1 MNADKK
7 SKKKAKNLDKN
18 ALNLSTNSKDKS
30 KKSAQKS
37 AKNLT
42 QNSNE
47 NPLNLKSNSSKN
59 SLNSKLNSNEKSSN
73 LKLNSKL
80 NSKQNSAQISSK
92 NSPTNKKTFWPYGIL
107 LSLFA
112 IVGACIATII
122 YASNYPVYED
132 DSFLSKYQEVD
143 YNFNEI
149 QQKDENFKNSYQVSL
164 NLKPQIDKKKREFYE
179 VKPAQVLVFR
189 VAERNDL
196 SKSASDINATLLLTR
211 PHTNKQDE
219 WLQTSEFK
227 LANKPFKDK
236 FGKLSTGYKKHSN
249 AYTFTANLP
258 SLAQGRWQLK
268 LKLAKD
274 ENSIGFYEFNLLV
287 SEP

>member
-18 ALNLSTNSKDKS
+18 ALNSSTNSKEKS

-59 SLNSKLNSNEKSSN
+59 SLNSKLNSNQ
-73 LKLNSKL
+73 NSGL
-80 NSKQNSAQISSK
+80 NSAQISSK

-149 QQKDENFKNSYQVSL
+149 KLKDENFKNSYQVSL
-164 NLKPQIDKKKREFYE
+164 NLKPQIDKKKREFFE

-196 SKSASDINATLLLTR
+196 SKNASDINATLLLTR

-249 AYTFTANLP
+249 AYAFTANLP
-258 SLAQGRWQLK
+258 NLAQGRWQLK

>member
-30 KKSAQKS
+30 KKNAQKS

-47 NPLNLKSNSSKN
+47 NPLNLKSNSN
-59 SLNSKLNSNEKSSN
+59 QN
-73 LKLNSKL
+73 LGL
-80 NSKQNSAQISSK
+80 NSAQISSK

-149 QQKDENFKNSYQVSL
+149 QQKDENFKKNYEVHL
-164 NLKPQIDKKKREFYE
+164 NLKPQFDKKKREFFE

-258 SLAQGRWQLK
+258 NLAQGRWQLK

>member
-47 NPLNLKSNSSKN
+47 NPLNLKSNSN
-59 SLNSKLNSNEKSSN
+59 QN
-73 LKLNSKL
+73 LGL
-80 NSKQNSAQISSK
+80 NSAQISSK

-112 IVGACIATII
+112 IVGACVATII

-149 QQKDENFKNSYQVSL
+149 KLKDENFKNSYQVSL
-164 NLKPQIDKKKREFYE
+164 NLKPQIDKKKREFFE

-258 SLAQGRWQLK
+258 NLAQGRWQLK

-287 SEP
+287 SAP

>member
-30 KKSAQKS
+30 KKNAQKS

-47 NPLNLKSNSSKN
+47 NSLNLKSNSSKN
-59 SLNSKLNSNEKSSN
+59 LLNSKLNSNEN
-73 LKLNSKL
+73 LGLNSK
-80 NSKQNSAQISSK
+80 SNSAQVSSK
-92 NSPTNKKTFWPYGIL
+92 NPPTNKKTFWPYGIL

-149 QQKDENFKNSYQVSL
+149 KLKDENFKNSYQVSL

-179 VKPAQVLVFR
+179 VKPAQVLTFR

-196 SKSASDINATLLLTR
+196 SKKASDINATLLLTR

-236 FGKLSTGYKKHSN
+236 FGKLSTGLKKHSN
-249 AYTFTANLP
+249 AYAFTANLP
-258 SLAQGRWQLK
+258 NLAQGRWQLK
-268 LKLAKD
+268 LKLTKD

>member
-47 NPLNLKSNSSKN
+47 NPLNLSKN
-59 SLNSKLNSNEKSSN
+59 SLNSKLNSNQNSG
-73 LKLNSKL
+73 LNST
-80 NSKQNSAQISSK
+80 QISSK
-92 NSPTNKKTFWPYGIL
+92 NPPTNKKTFWPYGIL

-112 IVGACIATII
+112 IVGACVATII

-149 QQKDENFKNSYQVSL
+149 KLKDENFKNSYQVSL
-164 NLKPQIDKKKREFYE
+164 NLKPQIDKKKREFFE

-258 SLAQGRWQLK
+258 NLAQGRWQLK

>member
-1 MNADKK
+1 MSPKNQGKHAMNADKK

-30 KKSAQKS
+30 KKNAQKS
-37 AKNLT
+37 VKNLT

-47 NPLNLKSNSSKN
+47 NSLNLKSNSSKN
-59 SLNSKLNSNEKSSN
+59 SLNSKLNST
-73 LKLNSKL
+73 
-80 NSKQNSAQISSK
+80 QISSK

-149 QQKDENFKNSYQVSL
+149 QQKDENFKKNYEVHL
-164 NLKPQIDKKKREFYE
+164 NLKPQFDKKKREFFE

-258 SLAQGRWQLK
+258 NLAQGRWQLK

>member
-1 MNADKK
+1 MSPKNQGKHAMNADKK

-30 KKSAQKS
+30 KKNAQKS

-47 NPLNLKSNSSKN
+47 NSLNLKSN
-59 SLNSKLNSNEKSSN
+59 
-73 LKLNSKL
+73 
-80 NSKQNSAQISSK
+80 SSK

-149 QQKDENFKNSYQVSL
+149 QQKDENFKKNYEVHL
-164 NLKPQIDKKKREFYE
+164 NLKPQFDKKKREFFE

-196 SKSASDINATLLLTR
+196 SKKASDINATLLLTR

-249 AYTFTANLP
+249 AYAFTANLP
-258 SLAQGRWQLK
+258 NLAQGRWQLK

-287 SEP
+287 SAP

>member
-59 SLNSKLNSNEKSSN
+59 SLNSKLNSG
-73 LKLNSKL
+73 LNS
-80 NSKQNSAQISSK
+80 NQNSAQISSK

-112 IVGACIATII
+112 IIGACIATII

-149 QQKDENFKNSYQVSL
+149 KLKDENFKNSYQVSL
-164 NLKPQIDKKKREFYE
+164 NLKPQIDKKKREFFE

-189 VAERNDL
+189 VAERDDL

-249 AYTFTANLP
+249 AYAFTANLP
-258 SLAQGRWQLK
+258 NLAQGRWQLK

>member
-1 MNADKK
+1 MSPKNQGKHAMNADKK

-30 KKSAQKS
+30 KKNAQKS

-47 NPLNLKSNSSKN
+47 
-59 SLNSKLNSNEKSSN
+59 
-73 LKLNSKL
+73 
-80 NSKQNSAQISSK
+80 

-149 QQKDENFKNSYQVSL
+149 KLKDENFKNSYQVSL
-164 NLKPQIDKKKREFYE
+164 NLKPQIDKKKREFFE
-179 VKPAQVLVFR
+179 VKPAQVL
-189 VAERNDL
+189 
-196 SKSASDINATLLLTR
+196 T
-211 PHTNKQDE
+211 
-219 WLQTSEFK
+219 
-227 LANKPFKDK
+227 
-236 FGKLSTGYKKHSN
+236 
-249 AYTFTANLP
+249 
-258 SLAQGRWQLK
+258 
-268 LKLAKD
+268 
-274 ENSIGFYEFNLLV
+274 
-287 SEP
+287 

>member
-1 MNADKK
+1 MSLKNQGKHAMNADKK

-18 ALNLSTNSKDKS
+18 ALNSSTNSKEKS

-59 SLNSKLNSNEKSSN
+59 SLNSKLNSNQNSG
-73 LKLNSKL
+73 LNST
-80 NSKQNSAQISSK
+80 QISSK
-92 NSPTNKKTFWPYGIL
+92 NPPTNKKTFWPYGIL

-112 IVGACIATII
+112 IVGACVATII

-149 QQKDENFKNSYQVSL
+149 KLKDENFKNSYQVSL
-164 NLKPQIDKKKREFYE
+164 NLKPQIDKKKREFFE

-189 VAERNDL
+189 VAERDDL

-258 SLAQGRWQLK
+258 NLAKGRWQLK
-268 LKLAKD
+268 LKLDKD
-274 ENSIGFYEFNLLV
+274 ESSIGFYEFNLLV

>member
-30 KKSAQKS
+30 KKNAQKS

-47 NPLNLKSNSSKN
+47 NPLNLKSNSNQN
-59 SLNSKLNSNEKSSN
+59 SGLNST
-73 LKLNSKL
+73 
-80 NSKQNSAQISSK
+80 QISSK
-92 NSPTNKKTFWPYGIL
+92 NPPANKKTFWPYGIL

-132 DSFLSKYQEVD
+132 DSFLGKYQEVD

-164 NLKPQIDKKKREFYE
+164 NLKPQIDKKKREFFE
-179 VKPAQVLVFR
+179 VKPAQVLTFR
-189 VAERNDL
+189 VAERDDL

-249 AYTFTANLP
+249 AYAFTANLP
-258 SLAQGRWQLK
+258 NLAQGRWQLK
-268 LKLAKD
+268 LKLTKD

>member
-7 SKKKAKNLDKN
+7 SKKKVKNLDKN
-18 ALNLSTNSKDKS
+18 ALNLSTNSKEKS
-30 KKSAQKS
+30 KKNAQKS

-47 NPLNLKSNSSKN
+47 NSLNLKSNSSKK
-59 SLNSKLNSNEKSSN
+59 SLNSKLNSG
-73 LKLNSKL
+73 LNS
-80 NSKQNSAQISSK
+80 NQNSTQISSK
-92 NSPTNKKTFWPYGIL
+92 NPPTNKKTFWPYGIL

-149 QQKDENFKNSYQVSL
+149 KLKDENFKNSYQVSL
-164 NLKPQIDKKKREFYE
+164 NLKPQIDKKKREFFE

-196 SKSASDINATLLLTR
+196 SKNASDINATLLLTR

-236 FGKLSTGYKKHSN
+236 FGKLSTGLKKHSN
-249 AYTFTANLP
+249 AYAFTANLP
-258 SLAQGRWQLK
+258 NLAQGRWQLK
-268 LKLAKD
+268 LKLTKD

>member
-30 KKSAQKS
+30 KKNAQKS
-37 AKNLT
+37 VKNLT

-47 NPLNLKSNSSKN
+47 NSLNLKSNSR
-59 SLNSKLNSNEKSSN
+59 LNSKLNSNEN
-73 LKLNSKL
+73 LGL
-80 NSKQNSAQISSK
+80 NSAQISSK
-92 NSPTNKKTFWPYGIL
+92 NPPTNKKTFWPYGIL

-149 QQKDENFKNSYQVSL
+149 KLKDENFKNSYQVSL

-196 SKSASDINATLLLTR
+196 SKKASDINATLLLTR

-219 WLQTSEFK
+219 WLQTSKFK

-249 AYTFTANLP
+249 AYAFTANLP
-258 SLAQGRWQLK
+258 NLAQGRWQLK

-274 ENSIGFYEFNLLV
+274 DNSIGFYEFNLLV
-287 SEP
+287 GEP

>member
-1 MNADKK
+1 MSPKNQGKHAMNADKK

-47 NPLNLKSNSSKN
+47 NSLNLKSNSSKN
-59 SLNSKLNSNEKSSN
+59 SSNS
-73 LKLNSKL
+73 
-80 NSKQNSAQISSK
+80 NSAQISSK

-149 QQKDENFKNSYQVSL
+149 KLKDENFKNSYQVSL
-164 NLKPQIDKKKREFYE
+164 NLKPQIDKKKREFFE

-196 SKSASDINATLLLTR
+196 SKKASDINATLLLTR

-236 FGKLSTGYKKHSN
+236 FGKLSTGLKKHSN
-249 AYTFTANLP
+249 AYAFTANLP
-258 SLAQGRWQLK
+258 NLAQGRWQLK

>member
-1 MNADKK
+1 MSLKNQGKHAMNADKK
-7 SKKKAKNLDKN
+7 SKKKVKNLDKN

-30 KKSAQKS
+30 KKNAQKS

-59 SLNSKLNSNEKSSN
+59 SLNSKLNS
-73 LKLNSKL
+73 
-80 NSKQNSAQISSK
+80 AQISSK
-92 NSPTNKKTFWPYGIL
+92 NSPANKKTFWPYGIL

-149 QQKDENFKNSYQVSL
+149 KLKDENFKNSYQVSL
-164 NLKPQIDKKKREFYE
+164 NLKPQIDKKKREFFE

-189 VAERNDL
+189 VAERDDL

-249 AYTFTANLP
+249 AYAFTANLP
-258 SLAQGRWQLK
+258 NLAKGRWQLK
-268 LKLAKD
+268 LKLDKD
-274 ENSIGFYEFNLLV
+274 ESSIGFYEFNLLV

>member
-1 MNADKK
+1 MSPKNQGKHAMNADKK

-47 NPLNLKSNSSKN
+47 NSLNLKSNSSKN
-59 SLNSKLNSNEKSSN
+59 SSNS
-73 LKLNSKL
+73 
-80 NSKQNSAQISSK
+80 NSAQISSK

-149 QQKDENFKNSYQVSL
+149 KLKDENFKNSYQVSL
-164 NLKPQIDKKKREFYE
+164 NLKPQIDKKK
-179 VKPAQVLVFR
+179 A
-189 VAERNDL
+189 
-196 SKSASDINATLLLTR
+196 
-211 PHTNKQDE
+211 
-219 WLQTSEFK
+219 
-227 LANKPFKDK
+227 
-236 FGKLSTGYKKHSN
+236 
-249 AYTFTANLP
+249 
-258 SLAQGRWQLK
+258 
-268 LKLAKD
+268 
-274 ENSIGFYEFNLLV
+274 
-287 SEP
+287 

>member
-30 KKSAQKS
+30 KKNAQKS
-37 AKNLT
+37 AKKLT

-47 NPLNLKSNSSKN
+47 N
-59 SLNSKLNSNEKSSN
+59 SLNSKLNSSK
-73 LKLNSKL
+73 NSGL
-80 NSKQNSAQISSK
+80 NSAQISSK
-92 NSPTNKKTFWPYGIL
+92 NPPTNKKTFWPYGIL

-149 QQKDENFKNSYQVSL
+149 KLKDENFKNSYQVSL
-164 NLKPQIDKKKREFYE
+164 NLKPQFDKKKREFFE

-196 SKSASDINATLLLTR
+196 SKKASDINATLLLTR

-249 AYTFTANLP
+249 AYAFTANLP
-258 SLAQGRWQLK
+258 NLAQGRWQLK

>member
-1 MNADKK
+1 MSLKNQGKHAMNADKK
-7 SKKKAKNLDKN
+7 SKKKAKNLAKN

-30 KKSAQKS
+30 KKNAQKS

-47 NPLNLKSNSSKN
+47 NPLNLKSNSNQN
-59 SLNSKLNSNEKSSN
+59 SGLNST
-73 LKLNSKL
+73 
-80 NSKQNSAQISSK
+80 QISSK

-149 QQKDENFKNSYQVSL
+149 KLKDENFKNSYQVSL
-164 NLKPQIDKKKREFYE
+164 NLKPQIDKKKREF
-179 VKPAQVLVFR
+179 
-189 VAERNDL
+189 
-196 SKSASDINATLLLTR
+196 
-211 PHTNKQDE
+211 
-219 WLQTSEFK
+219 
-227 LANKPFKDK
+227 
-236 FGKLSTGYKKHSN
+236 
-249 AYTFTANLP
+249 
-258 SLAQGRWQLK
+258 LK
-268 LKLAKD
+268 
-274 ENSIGFYEFNLLV
+274 
-287 SEP
+287 

>member
-30 KKSAQKS
+30 KKNAQKS

-59 SLNSKLNSNEKSSN
+59 SLNSKLNSNQNSG
-73 LKLNSKL
+73 LNST
-80 NSKQNSAQISSK
+80 QISSK

-112 IVGACIATII
+112 IVGACVATII

-149 QQKDENFKNSYQVSL
+149 KLKDENFKKNYEVHL
-164 NLKPQIDKKKREFYE
+164 NLKPQFDKKKREFYE

-249 AYTFTANLP
+249 AYAFTANLP
-258 SLAQGRWQLK
+258 NLAQGRWQLK
-268 LKLAKD
+268 LKLAKN

>member
-7 SKKKAKNLDKN
+7 SKKKAKNLAKN

-59 SLNSKLNSNEKSSN
+59 SLNSKLN
-73 LKLNSKL
+73 
-80 NSKQNSAQISSK
+80 SSK

-149 QQKDENFKNSYQVSL
+149 KLKDENFKNSYQVSL
-164 NLKPQIDKKKREFYE
+164 NLKPQIDKKKREFFE
-179 VKPAQVLVFR
+179 VKPAQVLVCMR
-189 VAERNDL
+189 A
-196 SKSASDINATLLLTR
+196 SKQQSSIYIAC
-211 PHTNKQDE
+211 
-219 WLQTSEFK
+219 F
-227 LANKPFKDK
+227 LA
-236 FGKLSTGYKKHSN
+236 
-249 AYTFTANLP
+249 
-258 SLAQGRWQLK
+258 
-268 LKLAKD
+268 
-274 ENSIGFYEFNLLV
+274 
-287 SEP
+287 

>member
-7 SKKKAKNLDKN
+7 SKKKAKNLAKN

-47 NPLNLKSNSSKN
+47 NSLNSKSNSSKN
-59 SLNSKLNSNEKSSN
+59 LLNSKLNSKLNSNQN
-73 LKLNSKL
+73 LGL
-80 NSKQNSAQISSK
+80 NSAQISSK

-149 QQKDENFKNSYQVSL
+149 KLKDENFKKNYEVHL
-164 NLKPQIDKKKREFYE
+164 NLKPQFDKKKREFYE

-196 SKSASDINATLLLTR
+196 SKKASDINATLLLTR

-236 FGKLSTGYKKHSN
+236 FGKLSTGLKKHSN
-249 AYTFTANLP
+249 AYAFTANLP
-258 SLAQGRWQLK
+258 NLAQGRWQLK

>member
-1 MNADKK
+1 MSLKNQGKHAMNADKK
-7 SKKKAKNLDKN
+7 SKKKVKNLDKN

-30 KKSAQKS
+30 KKNAQKS

-59 SLNSKLNSNEKSSN
+59 SLNSKLNS
-73 LKLNSKL
+73 
-80 NSKQNSAQISSK
+80 AQISSK
-92 NSPTNKKTFWPYGIL
+92 NPPTNKKTFWPYGIL

-149 QQKDENFKNSYQVSL
+149 KLKDENFKNSYRVSL
-164 NLKPQIDKKKREFYE
+164 NLKPQFDKKKREFFE
-179 VKPAQVLVFR
+179 VKPAQVLTFR
-189 VAERNDL
+189 VAERDDL
-196 SKSASDINATLLLTR
+196 SKKASDINATLLLTR

-287 SEP
+287 SEF

>member
-7 SKKKAKNLDKN
+7 SQKKAKNLDKN

-47 NPLNLKSNSSKN
+47 NSLNLKSNSSKN
-59 SLNSKLNSNEKSSN
+59 SLNSKLNSNE
-73 LKLNSKL
+73 NSGL
-80 NSKQNSAQISSK
+80 NSAQISK
-92 NSPTNKKTFWPYGIL
+92 QNSPTNKKTFWPYGIL

-149 QQKDENFKNSYQVSL
+149 KLKDENFKNSYQVSL
-164 NLKPQIDKKKREFYE
+164 NLKPQFDKKKREFFE

-249 AYTFTANLP
+249 AYAFTANLP
-258 SLAQGRWQLK
+258 NLAQGRWQLK

>member
-1 MNADKK
+1 MSPKNQGKHAMNADKK

-47 NPLNLKSNSSKN
+47 NSLNLKSNSSKK
-59 SLNSKLNSNEKSSN
+59 SLNSKLNSNQN
-73 LKLNSKL
+73 LGL
-80 NSKQNSAQISSK
+80 NSAQISSK
-92 NSPTNKKTFWPYGIL
+92 NPPTNKKTFWPYGIL

-112 IVGACIATII
+112 IVGACVATII

-149 QQKDENFKNSYQVSL
+149 KLKDENFKNSYQVSL
-164 NLKPQIDKKKREFYE
+164 NLKPQIDKKKREFFE

-196 SKSASDINATLLLTR
+196 SKKASDINATLLLTR

-258 SLAQGRWQLK
+258 NLAQGRWQLK

>member
-18 ALNLSTNSKDKS
+18 ALNSSTNSKEKS

-59 SLNSKLNSNEKSSN
+59 SLNSKLNSNQNSG
-73 LKLNSKL
+73 LNST
-80 NSKQNSAQISSK
+80 QISSK
-92 NSPTNKKTFWPYGIL
+92 NPPTNKKTFWPYGIL

-112 IVGACIATII
+112 IVGACVATII

-149 QQKDENFKNSYQVSL
+149 KLKDENFKNSYQVSL
-164 NLKPQIDKKKREFYE
+164 NLKPQFDKKKREFFE

-196 SKSASDINATLLLTR
+196 SKKASDINATLLLTR

-258 SLAQGRWQLK
+258 NLAQGRWQLK

>member
-30 KKSAQKS
+30 KKNAQKS

-42 QNSNE
+42 QNSNA
-47 NPLNLKSNSSKN
+47 NPLNLKSNSNQN
-59 SLNSKLNSNEKSSN
+59 SGLNST
-73 LKLNSKL
+73 
-80 NSKQNSAQISSK
+80 QISSK

-149 QQKDENFKNSYQVSL
+149 KLKDENFKNSYQVSL

-189 VAERNDL
+189 VAERDDL

>member
-7 SKKKAKNLDKN
+7 SKKKAKNLEKN

-30 KKSAQKS
+30 KKNAQKS
-37 AKNLT
+37 VKNLT

-47 NPLNLKSNSSKN
+47 NSLNLKSNSSKN
-59 SLNSKLNSNEKSSN
+59 SLNSKLNST
-73 LKLNSKL
+73 
-80 NSKQNSAQISSK
+80 QISSK

-149 QQKDENFKNSYQVSL
+149 QQKDENFKKNYEVHL
-164 NLKPQIDKKKREFYE
+164 NLKPQFDKKKREFFE

-258 SLAQGRWQLK
+258 NLAQGRWQLK

>member
-30 KKSAQKS
+30 KKNAQKS

-47 NPLNLKSNSSKN
+47 NPLNLKSNSN
-59 SLNSKLNSNEKSSN
+59 QN
-73 LKLNSKL
+73 LGL
-80 NSKQNSAQISSK
+80 NSAQISSK
-92 NSPTNKKTFWPYGIL
+92 NSPANKKTFWPYGIL

-149 QQKDENFKNSYQVSL
+149 KLKDENFKNSYQVSL

>member
-7 SKKKAKNLDKN
+7 SKKKVKNLDKN

-59 SLNSKLNSNEKSSN
+59 SLNSKLNSG
-73 LKLNSKL
+73 LNS
-80 NSKQNSAQISSK
+80 NQNSTQISSK
-92 NSPTNKKTFWPYGIL
+92 NPPTNKKTFWPYGIL

-149 QQKDENFKNSYQVSL
+149 KLKDENFKNSYQVSL
-164 NLKPQIDKKKREFYE
+164 NLKPQIDKKSVNF
-179 VKPAQVLVFR
+179 
-189 VAERNDL
+189 
-196 SKSASDINATLLLTR
+196 
-211 PHTNKQDE
+211 
-219 WLQTSEFK
+219 
-227 LANKPFKDK
+227 
-236 FGKLSTGYKKHSN
+236 
-249 AYTFTANLP
+249 
-258 SLAQGRWQLK
+258 LK
-268 LKLAKD
+268 
-274 ENSIGFYEFNLLV
+274 
-287 SEP
+287 

>member
-30 KKSAQKS
+30 KKNAQKS
-37 AKNLT
+37 VKNLT

-47 NPLNLKSNSSKN
+47 NSLNLKSNSSKK
-59 SLNSKLNSNEKSSN
+59 SLNSRLNSNEN
-73 LKLNSKL
+73 LGLNSKSNL
-80 NSKQNSAQISSK
+80 GLNSAQISK
-92 NSPTNKKTFWPYGIL
+92 QNPPTNKKTFWPYGIL

-112 IVGACIATII
+112 IVGACVATII

-132 DSFLSKYQEVD
+132 DSFLGKYQEVD

-149 QQKDENFKNSYQVSL
+149 KLQDENFKNSYQVSL

-196 SKSASDINATLLLTR
+196 SKKASDINATLLLTR

-249 AYTFTANLP
+249 TYAFTANLP
-258 SLAQGRWQLK
+258 NLAQGRWQLK
-268 LKLAKD
+268 LKLTKD

>member
-7 SKKKAKNLDKN
+7 SKKKAKNLAKN

-30 KKSAQKS
+30 KKNAQKS
-37 AKNLT
+37 AKNLI

-47 NPLNLKSNSSKN
+47 NSLNLKSNSN
-59 SLNSKLNSNEKSSN
+59 QNLGLNL
-73 LKLNSKL
+73 
-80 NSKQNSAQISSK
+80 AQISSK

-149 QQKDENFKNSYQVSL
+149 KLKDENFKNSYQVSL
-164 NLKPQIDKKKREFYE
+164 NLKPQIDKKKREFFE
-179 VKPAQVLVFR
+179 VKPAQVLVFS

-196 SKSASDINATLLLTR
+196 SKKASDINATLLLTR

-236 FGKLSTGYKKHSN
+236 FGKLSTGLKKHSN

-258 SLAQGRWQLK
+258 NLAQGRWQLK

>member
-18 ALNLSTNSKDKS
+18 ALNSSTNSKEKS

-47 NPLNLKSNSSKN
+47 NSLNLKSNSSKN
-59 SLNSKLNSNEKSSN
+59 SLNSKLNSNEN
-73 LKLNSKL
+73 LGLNST
-80 NSKQNSAQISSK
+80 QISSK

-164 NLKPQIDKKKREFYE
+164 NLKPQIDKKKREFFE

-189 VAERNDL
+189 VAERDDL

-249 AYTFTANLP
+249 AYAFTANLP
-258 SLAQGRWQLK
+258 NLAQGRWQLK

>member
-7 SKKKAKNLDKN
+7 SKKKAKNLARN

-30 KKSAQKS
+30 KKNAQKS
-37 AKNLT
+37 AKNLI

-47 NPLNLKSNSSKN
+47 NSLNLKSNSSKI
-59 SLNSKLNSNEKSSN
+59 SLNSKLNSNQN
-73 LKLNSKL
+73 LGL
-80 NSKQNSAQISSK
+80 NSAQISSK

-112 IVGACIATII
+112 IVGACVATII

-149 QQKDENFKNSYQVSL
+149 KLKDENFKNSYQVSL
-164 NLKPQIDKKKREFYE
+164 NLKPQIDKKKREFFE

-196 SKSASDINATLLLTR
+196 SKKASDINATLLLTR

-236 FGKLSTGYKKHSN
+236 FGKLSTGLKKHSN
-249 AYTFTANLP
+249 AYAFTANLP
-258 SLAQGRWQLK
+258 NLAQGRWQLK

>member
-18 ALNLSTNSKDKS
+18 ALNLGTNSKDKS

-47 NPLNLKSNSSKN
+47 NSLNLKSNSSKN
-59 SLNSKLNSNEKSSN
+59 SLNSKLNSNENSSN
-73 LKLNSKL
+73 S
-80 NSKQNSAQISSK
+80 NSAQISK
-92 NSPTNKKTFWPYGIL
+92 QNSPTNKKTFWPYGIL

-149 QQKDENFKNSYQVSL
+149 KLKDENFKNSYQVSL
-164 NLKPQIDKKKREFYE
+164 NLKPQIDNKKREFYE
-179 VKPAQVLVFR
+179 VKPAQMLVFR

-196 SKSASDINATLLLTR
+196 SKDASDINATLLLTR

-249 AYTFTANLP
+249 AYAFTANLP
-258 SLAQGRWQLK
+258 KLAQGRWQLK

>member
-1 MNADKK
+1 MSPKNQGKHAMNADKK

-30 KKSAQKS
+30 KKNAQKS

-42 QNSNE
+42 QNSIE
-47 NPLNLKSNSSKN
+47 
-59 SLNSKLNSNEKSSN
+59 
-73 LKLNSKL
+73 
-80 NSKQNSAQISSK
+80 

-149 QQKDENFKNSYQVSL
+149 KLKDENFKNSYQVSL
-164 NLKPQIDKKKREFYE
+164 NLKPQFDKKKREFFE

-258 SLAQGRWQLK
+258 NLAQGRWQLK

>member
-18 ALNLSTNSKDKS
+18 ALNLSTNSKEKS

-47 NPLNLKSNSSKN
+47 NSLNLKSNSSKN
-59 SLNSKLNSNEKSSN
+59 SLNSKLNSNEN
-73 LKLNSKL
+73 LGL
-80 NSKQNSAQISSK
+80 NSAQISK
-92 NSPTNKKTFWPYGIL
+92 QNPLTNKKTFWPYGIL

-112 IVGACIATII
+112 IVGACVATII

-149 QQKDENFKNSYQVSL
+149 KLKDENFKNSYQVSL
-164 NLKPQIDKKKREFYE
+164 NLKPQIDKKKREFFE

-196 SKSASDINATLLLTR
+196 SKKASDINATLLLTR

-236 FGKLSTGYKKHSN
+236 FGKLSTGLKKHSN

-258 SLAQGRWQLK
+258 NLAQGRWQLK

>member
-30 KKSAQKS
+30 KKNAQKS
-37 AKNLT
+37 VKNLT

-47 NPLNLKSNSSKN
+47 NSLNLKSNLSKN
-59 SLNSKLNSNEKSSN
+59 SLNSKSNSG
-73 LKLNSKL
+73 L
-80 NSKQNSAQISSK
+80 NSAQISSK
-92 NSPTNKKTFWPYGIL
+92 NPPTNKKTFWPYGIL

-149 QQKDENFKNSYQVSL
+149 KLKDENFKNSYQVSL
-164 NLKPQIDKKKREFYE
+164 NLKPQIDKRKREFFE

-196 SKSASDINATLLLTR
+196 SKKASDINATLLLTR

-258 SLAQGRWQLK
+258 NLAQGRWQLK

>member
-7 SKKKAKNLDKN
+7 SKKKVKNLDKN

-30 KKSAQKS
+30 KKNAQKS

-59 SLNSKLNSNEKSSN
+59 SLNSRLNSNEKSSN

-80 NSKQNSAQISSK
+80 NLKQNSAQISK
-92 NSPTNKKTFWPYGIL
+92 QNSPTNKKTFWPYGIL

-149 QQKDENFKNSYQVSL
+149 KLKDENFKNSYQVSL
-164 NLKPQIDKKKREFYE
+164 NLKPQIDKKKREFFE

-189 VAERNDL
+189 VAERDDL
-196 SKSASDINATLLLTR
+196 SKKASDINATLLLTR

-258 SLAQGRWQLK
+258 NLAQGRWQLK

>member
-30 KKSAQKS
+30 KKNAQKS

-47 NPLNLKSNSSKN
+47 NSLNLKSNSSKN
-59 SLNSKLNSNEKSSN
+59 SLNSKLNSNQN
-73 LKLNSKL
+73 LGL
-80 NSKQNSAQISSK
+80 NSAQISSK
-92 NSPTNKKTFWPYGIL
+92 NPPTNKKTFWPYGIL

-149 QQKDENFKNSYQVSL
+149 QQKDENFKKNYEVHL
-164 NLKPQIDKKKREFYE
+164 NLKPQFDKKKREFFE

-196 SKSASDINATLLLTR
+196 SKNASDINATLLLTR

-236 FGKLSTGYKKHSN
+236 FGKLSTGLKKHSN
-249 AYTFTANLP
+249 AYAFTANLP
-258 SLAQGRWQLK
+258 NLAQGRWQLK

>member
-30 KKSAQKS
+30 KKNAQKS

-47 NPLNLKSNSSKN
+47 NSLNLKSN
-59 SLNSKLNSNEKSSN
+59 
-73 LKLNSKL
+73 
-80 NSKQNSAQISSK
+80 SSK

-149 QQKDENFKNSYQVSL
+149 KLKDENFKNSYQVSL
-164 NLKPQIDKKKREFYE
+164 NLKPQFDKKKREFFE

-196 SKSASDINATLLLTR
+196 SKKASDINATLLLTR

-236 FGKLSTGYKKHSN
+236 FGKLSTGLKKHSN

-258 SLAQGRWQLK
+258 NLAQGRWQLK